1 MRYFLGADVGS
12 TKTHMAVA
20 DENGRVTAFAHSG
33 AGNHQSVGY
42 DGLLRSLQAGLE
54 KLLAF
59 GSFTLD
65 DLAGAGF
72 GVAGYDWPS
81 DFAPLT
87 AVIDKLGLPCPYE
100 MVNDAMPAL
109 LACARGGW
117 AWPWFRAQAAIA
129 GAEIRSTNEK
139 ALSPASAF

>member
-20 DENGRVTAFAHSG
+20 DENGQVIAFAHSG

-42 DGLLRSLQAGLE
+42 EGMLRSLQDGLQQLLSSGEFAGY
-54 KLLAF
+54 
-59 GSFTLD
+59 

-72 GVAGYDWPS
+72 GVSGYDWPS
-81 DFAPLT
+81 DVAPLT
-87 AVIDKLGLPCPYE
+87 SVIDQLGLPCPHE

-117 AWPWFRAQAAIA
+117 GVALVSGTGCNCRGRDLGN
-129 GAEIRSTNEK
+129 GAS
-139 ALSPASAF
+139 